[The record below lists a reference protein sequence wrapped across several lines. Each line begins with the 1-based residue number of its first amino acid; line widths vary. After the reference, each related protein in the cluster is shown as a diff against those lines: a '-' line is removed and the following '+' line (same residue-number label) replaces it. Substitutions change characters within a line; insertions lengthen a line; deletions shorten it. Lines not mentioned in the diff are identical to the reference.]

1 MLLNL
6 LYSNLS
12 GDNAQEAKHITEV
25 LCLLVASGSFKGKAT
40 LQFGVSELVQEF

>member
-12 GDNAQEAKHITEV
+12 GDIAQEAKHITE
-25 LCLLVASGSFKGKAT
+25 GIRPGKGKAT